1 MKTLARNLEIQVLH
15 MAFHAKIQQSLRS
28 NEFQIKKKVEKTSS
42 HLNSLSHITDDVKN
56 IQTVLQEYDF
66 NSKGKWKLQILT

>member
-15 MAFHAKIQQSLRS
+15 MAFLAKIQHSLRS

-42 HLNSLSHITDDVKN
+42 HLNSLSHIPDDVKN

>member
-15 MAFHAKIQQSLRS
+15 MAFLAKIQQSLRS

-42 HLNSLSHITDDVKN
+42 HLNSLGHITDDVKN